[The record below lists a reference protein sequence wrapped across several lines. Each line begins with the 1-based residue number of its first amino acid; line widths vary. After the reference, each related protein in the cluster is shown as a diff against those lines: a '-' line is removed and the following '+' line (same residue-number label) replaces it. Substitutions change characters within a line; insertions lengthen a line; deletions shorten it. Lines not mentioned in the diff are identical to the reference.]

1 MEPKQELVFLP
12 FRLDLGNEQLW
23 RGERNIPLRRKT
35 FAVFRYLVEHPGQ
48 LVRKEELLDALW
60 PDAYVSDIVLKVSM
74 RELRRALEDDPKAP
88 RFIETVHRRGYRF
101 IGKVVSGQSS
111 VYPPTP
117 HLRSQ
122 LATENWQLVT
132 SLVGREAEL
141 AQLHRWLEKALQGER
156 QIAFIT
162 GEPGIGKTA
171 VVEAFLSGISQRV
184 SGNGEE
190 ANQKA
195 KIKNQKAKIEDYSL
209 APNIQH
215 LTPVPWIGRGQC
227 VEHFGTGEAYLPVL
241 SALGQLSRE
250 SGHGQLRQVLDQYA
264 QMWLLQLPALLSPSE
279 RETLQR
285 QTAGTTRAR
294 MLREIAEALEALT
307 ADTPLILTLEDL
319 HWSDPSTLE
328 LLAFLARR
336 RQSARLLIL
345 GTYRPVEMLGDGGQP
360 LRTTIQELY
369 AHKLSV
375 ELALGLLSE
384 TDVSTYLRACFP
396 LSVLPDRLAAV
407 LHQRTDGN
415 PLFLVSMVEDL
426 LTKGVIVEENGCW
439 GLQGGV
445 DVLDINI
452 PENIRP
458 LLTWQRDR
466 LSFVKQQN
474 LKASTVAGVL
484 SSALAVAATLGK
496 EIGEIEKTVSTLCND
511 SSSYGGQ
518 NSENDRRTRSRRV
531 RYFSTRRI
539 NNRSM
544 HG

>member
-1 MEPKQELVFLP
+1 
-12 FRLDLGNEQLW
+12 
-23 RGERNIPLRRKT
+23 
-35 FAVFRYLVEHPGQ
+35 
-48 LVRKEELLDALW
+48 
-60 PDAYVSDIVLKVSM
+60 
-74 RELRRALEDDPKAP
+74 
-88 RFIETVHRRGYRF
+88 
-101 IGKVVSGQSS
+101 
-111 VYPPTP
+111 
-117 HLRSQ
+117 
-122 LATENWQLVT
+122 
-132 SLVGREAEL
+132 
-141 AQLHRWLEKALQGER
+141 
-156 QIAFIT
+156 
-162 GEPGIGKTA
+162 
-171 VVEAFLSGISQRV
+171 
-184 SGNGEE
+184 
-190 ANQKA
+190 
-195 KIKNQKAKIEDYSL
+195 
-209 APNIQH
+209 
-215 LTPVPWIGRGQC
+215 
-227 VEHFGTGEAYLPVL
+227 
-241 SALGQLSRE
+241 
-250 SGHGQLRQVLDQYA
+250 
-264 QMWLLQLPALLSPSE
+264 
-279 RETLQR
+279 
-285 QTAGTTRAR
+285 
-294 MLREIAEALEALT
+294 
-307 ADTPLILTLEDL
+307 
-319 HWSDPSTLE
+319 
-328 LLAFLARR
+328 
-336 RQSARLLIL
+336 
-345 GTYRPVEMLGDGGQP
+345 MLGDGGQP